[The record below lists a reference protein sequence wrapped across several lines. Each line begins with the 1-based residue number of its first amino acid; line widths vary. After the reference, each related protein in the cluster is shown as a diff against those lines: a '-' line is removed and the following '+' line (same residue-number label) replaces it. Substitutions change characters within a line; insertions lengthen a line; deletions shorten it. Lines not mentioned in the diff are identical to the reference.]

1 MFSEKKKT
9 QMQTDTEI
17 DKPAA
22 QLRCYMVTIVRA
34 VEELASTYVN
44 LELLEIQP
52 IVSYSPL
59 IFIA

>member
-9 QMQTDTEI
+9 QIQTDTEI
-17 DKPAA
+17 DEPAA
-22 QLRCYMVTIVRA
+22 QLRCYMATIART

-44 LELLEIQP
+44 LELLEVQP
-52 IVSYSPL
+52 IASYSPL